1 MPYIIE
7 REDQSME
14 FVDGDFNAEE
24 VPLDGVK
31 SIYVISKTYSLQQ
44 RLVCDTPAKETK
56 PRMYT
61 MPDGTKKTTAEM
73 TEEEKAVIFA
83 PMINARKKAAEEK
96 RIAAQAGENGAPQA

>member
-1 MPYIIE
+1 MSYIVE
-7 REDQSME
+7 REDGTME
-14 FVDGDFNAEE
+14 LFDTEFKAEDVSLE
-24 VPLDGVK
+24 GVK

-96 RIAAQAGENGAPQA
+96 RIAAQAGEQAAPQA